1 MDASPQPSQGTS
13 KITDDLRT
21 LLDCP
26 NPENLQAA
34 LAILQVSG
42 LPEGLLSEIAAITL
56 ACTDNGLREAY
67 KLLLQP
73 QRWPALEPLLAPVG
87 QWPTGTLLHA
97 MLEAVTQSGLLDPHA
112 FSRMAM
118 LCDAQWMPFA
128 LPWMTKEDL
137 RVHAMV
143 SGSLLIGG
151 GYFRK
156 LPPAIAEVEGLHTLH
171 FENAYLSEVP
181 DGIEKINGLKNL
193 VIKQDELRSLPSRL
207 LELQTLEQIDLTY
220 NEFQHWPDLLRE
232 FPCLHTINFSRN
244 LFTAL
249 PGDLPSYPALRSF
262 VLNGCLLEEMPSIL
276 FEMRELE
283 HLRYVYGYNVTPM
296 TELPAAI
303 GRLKNLQTLSLEDH
317 SISFLPDAMRD
328 LVLLR
333 ELCLANTKLEALPDW
348 LPALHLLTS
357 LEMNGCRE
365 FRQLPETIGQLKFL
379 KRIDLCSAQVDRLPA
394 SFADL
399 SALEVICLPEVA
411 FADEAATLE
420 ILAQLPSLKG
430 ISCVGY
436 PNRDFFAQLKLRLV
450 NVTFSSF
457 APPPKPRFRMVP
469 PLIWS
474 CGAIA

>member
-1 MDASPQPSQGTS
+1 MEELPEPSQGTS
-13 KITDDLRT
+13 KIADNLRK
-21 LLDCP
+21 LLDSP
-26 NPENLQAA
+26 NPDNLQAA
-34 LAILQVSG
+34 LAMLQVSG
-42 LPEGLLSEIAAITL
+42 LPEALLPEIVAITL

-87 QWPTGTLLHA
+87 QMPWGTLLHA
-97 MLEAVTQSGLLDPHA
+97 MLEAIAQSGLLDPHA

-128 LPWMTKEDL
+128 LPWMSKEDL
-137 RVHAMV
+137 RAHVLV
-143 SGSLLIGG
+143 SGSLLIEGE
-151 GYFRK
+151 YFRE
-156 LPPAIAEVEGLHTLH
+156 LPPAIAELEELHTLH

-181 DGIEKINGLKNL
+181 EGVEKIKGLKKL
-193 VIKQDELRSLPSRL
+193 VIKQNELHSLPSRL
-207 LELQTLEQIDLTY
+207 LEVQTLEQIDLTY
-220 NEFQHWPDLLRE
+220 NEFEQWPDLLRQ
-232 FPCLHTINFSRN
+232 FPRLHTINFSRN

-249 PGDLPSYPALRSF
+249 PDDLPSYPALRSLVF
-262 VLNGCLLEEMPSIL
+262 IGYLFEEMPAIL

-283 HLRYVYGYNVTPM
+283 HLKYDYGYNVAPM
-296 TELPAAI
+296 TEVPSAI

-317 SISFLPDAMRD
+317 SISFLSDAMRD

-333 ELCLANTKLEALPDW
+333 ELRLANTKLEALPDW
-348 LPALHLLTS
+348 LPELHLLTS
-357 LEMNGCRE
+357 LEMDGCGQL
-365 FRQLPETIGQLKFL
+365 RQLPDRIGQLKFL
-379 KRIDLCSAQVDRLPA
+379 KRIDLCGAQVDRLPA

-436 PNRDFFAQLKLRLV
+436 PNRDFFAQLKLRLPAA
-450 NVTFSSF
+450 TLKRYW
-457 APPPKPRFRMVP
+457 AKGE
-469 PLIWS
+469 I
-474 CGAIA
+474 